1 MSKKILSLLL
11 AAVLVFSLGATAFAA
26 DVQYPVIKGDYTH
39 CPSLGFL
46 DFVGNVS
53 LDFVYSDA
61 YFSHTGYQYDH
72 DLAKISMALTQAS
85 FASASSSVEGWQTAN
100 SNFNALMK
108 QCGFTKFAANED
120 AVSHPGL
127 ETLGAC
133 AASKTLVDNG
143 GNYTLIALGLR
154 GHNYGGEWYGNFDVG
169 KTGGHAGFIKAA
181 DKAMTFLKQYIADN
195 NITGRVKLWT
205 TGFSRAAA
213 TANLL
218 GARIDQG
225 EKLGAN
231 VSITPHDLYC
241 YTFETPQG
249 AQDSHSKDPIYDN
262 IFNIMNP
269 NDFVPKVSFDAWDQ
283 SRYGQDLYTP
293 AYQIDEDYASYKPG
307 MTAELRKMG
316 WMSILGIDIDLI
328 DNFQY
333 YDLNLL
339 NGIVSTKEVTQTE
352 YYNMFIEALLRDMM
366 SSRQDMVDNVQADI
380 QELSSTLLGI
390 DTGRLMNALVIFA
403 QKFADPMTFVRF
415 VNSLTITGAV
425 VNGTAVDQFVDLF
438 MDALV
443 EAGCANYNGDQVRA
457 MLRNLAPRLL
467 NFVAKNPTLAFNLVQ
482 NLVPIIN
489 AHFSEVTNAWL
500 RCMPAEYFASQA
512 RQIAYTGGYSDV
524 FAEDWYSDE
533 VEYCTRG
540 GLMNGMGDGIF
551 APDRNTT
558 RAEFAM
564 VLYRLEGSPEGNGFD
579 PFNDVIKGS
588 WYQKAVAW
596 AYQNGVVKGMT
607 ATTFEPDSNITREQM
622 VTMLYR
628 YANRVV
634 PTKTSAPLTA
644 FADASSVSGYAVAP
658 MQWAVGVAVINGMDG
673 MLNPQGLTT
682 RAQIARVLQQ
692 FCEIKPDM
700 V

>member
-11 AAVLVFSLGATAFAA
+11 AVVMVFSLGVSAFAA
-26 DVQYPVIKGDYTH
+26 DVQYPVIKGNYTH

-53 LDFVYSDA
+53 LDFAYSDA
-61 YFSHTGYQYDH
+61 YFTHTGYQYDH
-72 DLAKISMALTQAS
+72 DLAKVSMALTQAS

-100 SNFNALMK
+100 SNFNAFMK

-133 AASKTLVDNG
+133 AASKTIVDNG
-143 GNYTLIALGLR
+143 GSYTLIALGLR

-181 DKAMTFLKQYIADN
+181 EKAMTFLKDYIKDN

-225 EKLGAN
+225 ESLGAN

-249 AQDSHSKDPIYDN
+249 AQDSHSKDPLYDN

-293 AYQIDEDYASYKPG
+293 AYQIDKDYASYKPG

-339 NGIVSTKEVTQTE
+339 NGVVSSKAVTQTE
-352 YYNMFIEALLRDMM
+352 YYNMVIEALLRDMM
-366 SSRQDMVDNVQADI
+366 SSRQDYVDNVQADI
-380 QELSSTLLGI
+380 QELSATLLGI

-403 QKFADPMTFVRF
+403 QKFADPMTFIRF
-415 VNSLTITGAV
+415 VNSLTITGAL

-457 MLRNLAPRLL
+457 MLRNLTPRLL
-467 NFVAKNPTLAFNLVQ
+467 NFIAKNPTLAFNLVQ

-500 RCMPAEYFASQA
+500 RSMPAEYYASQA

-524 FAEDWYSDE
+524 YKADWYSDE

-540 GLMNGMGDGIF
+540 GLMNGIGYGQF
-551 APDRNTT
+551 APDGKTT

-564 VLYRLEGSPEGNGFD
+564 VLYRLEGSPEGNMYD
-579 PFNDVIKGS
+579 PFTDVVKGA
-588 WYQKAVAW
+588 WYQEAVAW
-596 AYQNGVVKGMT
+596 AYRSGVVKGVT

-628 YANRVV
+628 YANRVL
-634 PTKTSAPLTA
+634 PTKTSAPLSG
-644 FADASSVSGYAVAP
+644 FGDAASVSDYAVAP
-658 MQWAVGVAVINGMDG
+658 LQWAVGVGVINGMDG

>member
-11 AAVLVFSLGATAFAA
+11 AAVMVFSLGVTAFAA
-26 DVQYPVIKGDYTH
+26 DVQYPVIKGEYTH

-53 LDFVYSDA
+53 LDFAYSDA
-61 YFSHTGYQYDH
+61 YFTHTGYQYDH
-72 DLAKISMALTQAS
+72 DLAKVSMVLTQAS

-100 SNFNALMK
+100 SNFNALMT
-108 QCGFTKFAANED
+108 QCGFTKLAANED

-133 AASKTLVDNG
+133 AASKTIVDNG
-143 GNYTLIALGLR
+143 GNYTLIVLGLR

-169 KTGGHAGFIKAA
+169 ESGGHAGFIKAA

-195 NITGRVKLWT
+195 NITGRIKLWT

-213 TANLL
+213 TTNLL

-225 EKLGAN
+225 ESLGAN
-231 VSITPHDLYC
+231 VTITPHDLYC
-241 YTFETPQG
+241 YTFEAPQG
-249 AQDSHSKDPIYDN
+249 AQDSHSKDPLYDN

-293 AYQIDEDYASYKPG
+293 AYQIDQDYASYKPG

-333 YDLNLL
+333 YDLNLI
-339 NGIVSTKEVTQTE
+339 NGLVSSKAVTQTE
-352 YYNMFIEALLRDMM
+352 YYNMVIEALLRDMM
-366 SSRQDMVDNVQADI
+366 DSREDMVDNVQADI

-390 DTGRLMNALVIFA
+390 DTGRLMNALVLFA
-403 QKFADPMTFVRF
+403 GKFADPMTFVRF
-415 VNSLTITGAV
+415 VNSLTITGAI

-438 MDALV
+438 MEALV

-467 NFVAKNPTLAFNLVQ
+467 KFVAKNPTLAFNLVQ

-524 FAEDWYSDE
+524 YAEDWYSDE

-540 GLMNGMGDGIF
+540 GLMNGMGYGQF

-564 VLYRLEGSPEGNGFD
+564 VLYRLEGCPKGNMYD
-579 PFNDVIKGS
+579 PFTDVVKGA
-588 WYQKAVAW
+588 WYQEAVAW
-596 AYQNGVVKGMT
+596 AYRSGVVKGVT
-607 ATTFEPDSNITREQM
+607 ETTFEPDSNITREQM

-628 YANRVV
+628 YANRVL
-634 PTKTSAPLTA
+634 PTKTSAPLSA
-644 FADASSVSGYAVAP
+644 FGDAWAVSDYAVAP
-658 MQWAVGVAVINGMDG
+658 LQWAVGVGVINGMDG

-682 RAQIARVLQQ
+682 RAQISRVLQQ

>member
-61 YFSHTGYQYDH
+61 YFTHTGYQYDH
-72 DLAKISMALTQAS
+72 DLAKMSMALTQAS

-143 GNYTLIALGLR
+143 GSYTLIALGLR

-225 EKLGAN
+225 ESLGAK
-231 VSITPHDLYC
+231 VTITPHDLYC

-249 AQDSHSKDPIYDN
+249 AQDSHSKDPLYDN

-269 NDFVPKVSFDAWDQ
+269 NDFVPLVSFDAWDQ
-283 SRYGQDLYTP
+283 SRYGQDIYTP
-293 AYQIDEDYASYKPG
+293 AYQIDADYASLKPA

-316 WMSILGIDIDLI
+316 WMSLLGYDIDLI

-333 YDLNLL
+333 YDLNPI
-339 NGIVSTKEVTQTE
+339 NGTVSSKAVTQTE
-352 YYNMFIEALLRDMM
+352 YYNMVIEALLRDMM
-366 SSRQDMVDNVQADI
+366 DSREDMVDNVQADI

-403 QKFADPMTFVRF
+403 GKFADPMTFIRF
-415 VNSLTITGAV
+415 VNSITITGAL
-425 VNGTAVDQFVDLF
+425 VNGTAVDQFVNLF

-467 NFVAKNPTLAFNLVQ
+467 KFIAKNPTLAFNLVQ
-482 NLVPIIN
+482 NLVPIVN

-500 RCMPAEYFASQA
+500 RSVPAEYFASQA
-512 RQIAYTGGYSDV
+512 RQLAYTGGYKDV
-524 FAEDWYSDE
+524 YADDWYSDE

-540 GLMNGMGDGIF
+540 GLMNGMEPGIF

-564 VLYRLEGSPEGNGFD
+564 VLYRLEGCPEGNMYD
-579 PFNDVIKGS
+579 PFVDVIKGS
-588 WYQKAVAW
+588 WYQDAVAW
-596 AYQNGVVKGMT
+596 AYRSGVVNGT
-607 ATTFEPDSNITREQM
+607 SPTTFDPDGNITREQM

-634 PTKTSAPLTA
+634 KTKTSAPLNG
-644 FADASSVSGYAVAP
+644 FADAWAVSDYAVAP

-673 MLNPQGLTT
+673 LLNPQGYTT

>member
-11 AAVLVFSLGATAFAA
+11 AVVMVFTLGATAFAA

-53 LDFVYSDA
+53 LDFAYSDA
-61 YFSHTGYQYDH
+61 YFTHTGYQYDH
-72 DLAKISMALTQAS
+72 DLAKVSMALTQAS

-108 QCGFTKFAANED
+108 QCGFEKFAANED

-133 AASKTLVDNG
+133 AASKTIVDNG
-143 GNYTLIALGLR
+143 GKYTLIALGLR

-181 DKAMTFLKQYIADN
+181 EKAMTFLKQYIKDN

-225 EKLGAN
+225 ESLGEK
-231 VSITPHDLYC
+231 VTITPHDLYC

-262 IFNIMNP
+262 IYNIMNP
-269 NDFVPKVSFDAWDQ
+269 NDFVPMVSFDAWDQ

-293 AYQIDEDYASYKPG
+293 AYQIDKDYASYKPG

-333 YDLNLL
+333 YDLNPI
-339 NGIVSTKEVTQTE
+339 NGAVSSKEVTQTE
-352 YYNMFIEALLRDMM
+352 YYNMVIDALLTDMM
-366 SSRQDMVDNVQADI
+366 SSRQDMADNVQADI
-380 QELSSTLLGI
+380 QELSATLLGI

-403 QKFADPMTFVRF
+403 GKFADPMTFVRF
-415 VNSLTITGAV
+415 VNSLTITGAL

-467 NFVAKNPTLAFNLVQ
+467 NFIAKNPTLAFNLVQ

-500 RCMPAEYFASQA
+500 RCMPADYFANQA
-512 RQIAYTGGYSDV
+512 RQLAYTGGYTDV
-524 FAEDWYSDE
+524 YTADWYSDE

-540 GLMNGMGDGIF
+540 GFMNGMGGGIF
-551 APDRNTT
+551 APDANTT

-564 VLYRLEGSPEGNGFD
+564 VLYRLEGCPEGNLFD
-579 PFNDVIKGS
+579 PFTDVIKGS

-596 AYQNGVVKGMT
+596 AYQNGVVKGVSET
-607 ATTFEPDSNITREQM
+607 IFEPNSNITREQM
-622 VTMLYR
+622 VAMLYR

-634 PTKTSAPLTA
+634 ATKTSAPLTA
-644 FADASSVSGYAVAP
+644 FGDASSVSNYAVAP
-658 MQWAVGVAVINGMDG
+658 MQWAVGTAVINGMG
-673 MLNPQGLTT
+673 GNLVPQGFTT
-682 RAQIARVLQQ
+682 RAQIARVMQQ
-692 FCEIKPDM
+692 FCEIKADM